1 MVLVDLENR
10 LARDTDF
17 KFIEGRVAALAA
29 AAMQQDG
36 MPGLSI
42 GIVRGDSL
50 AVHYSFGTQKLGH
63 HLPFTP
69 QTISRVASITKTFTA
84 TAILQL
90 RDLGQLELDDP
101 LLVHMPDF
109 TVASALKGTLEKV
122 TLRRIMTHHAG
133 LRTEH
138 PLTDWDVPSFPTS
151 RDLLDGLEGIEVVIP
166 QDSQWKYSN
175 VAVGL
180 LGHVIEAVS
189 GLPYEQYIF
198 EEITGPLGLLNT
210 RLELDSDQVDLKAT
224 GYSRP
229 VPGSDDLREA
239 PYSSLLGISAAGQ
252 LHSNVEDLAKWMSF
266 QFTSGRENHQSKVL
280 SAASLAEMHRPSYLS
295 SDWTSGQA
303 IGWRMNRRDDLVLH
317 NHGGG
322 IHGFASNMVFS
333 LEAQTGAIVLAN
345 VWPAPTPVR
354 LAEEITEMVIREL
367 GPLAEQTSS
376 ALEDVDEQQAQP
388 FLGRYWAEPGVFGDV
403 VYGETGFGLGTPKE
417 GDYGLH
423 GPACFKRDPGIKSD
437 LSFRVERGR
446 GAGELVEF
454 SQEISGKINDFRLG
468 GFLYKRVD

>member
-1 MVLVDLENR
+1 MCI
-10 LARDTDF
+10 RD
-17 KFIEGRVAALAA
+17 R
-29 AAMQQDG
+29 
-36 MPGLSI
+36 
-42 GIVRGDSL
+42 
-50 AVHYSFGTQKLGH
+50 
-63 HLPFTP
+63 
-69 QTISRVASITKTFTA
+69 
-84 TAILQL
+84 
-90 RDLGQLELDDP
+90 
-101 LLVHMPDF
+101 
-109 TVASALKGTLEKV
+109 
-122 TLRRIMTHHAG
+122 
-133 LRTEH
+133 
-138 PLTDWDVPSFPTS
+138 
-151 RDLLDGLEGIEVVIP
+151 
-166 QDSQWKYSN
+166 KYSN
-175 VAVGL
+175 VGVGL

-210 RLELDSDQVDLKAT
+210 RLELDSDQVGLKAT

-229 VPGSDDLREA
+229 LPGSHDLREA
-239 PYSSLLGISAAGQ
+239 PYSPLLGISAAGQ

-345 VWPAPTPVR
+345 VWPAPTPVK

-367 GPLAEQTSS
+367 GPVVEQTSS
-376 ALEDVDEQQAQP
+376 GLEDVDEQKAQS
-388 FLGRYWAEPGVFGDV
+388 FLGRYWAEPGVFVDV
-403 VYGETGFGLGTPKE
+403 VYADTGFGLGAPKE

-423 GPACFKRDPGIKSD
+423 GPACLKRDPGIEND
-437 LSFRVERGR
+437 LSFRVEKGR

-454 SQEISGKINDFRLG
+454 SQDTSGKVKDFRLG

>member
-1 MVLVDLENR
+1 LVFDRNS
-10 LARDTDF
+10 
-17 KFIEGRVAALAA
+17 KFIEERIAELAA
-29 AAMQQDG
+29 GAIKQDG
-36 MPGLSI
+36 IPGLSI

-50 AVHYSFGTQKLGH
+50 VAHYSFGTQKLGH
-63 HLPFTP
+63 HLPFSP

-109 TVASALKGTLEKV
+109 TVASALKGTLERV
-122 TLRRIMTHHAG
+122 TLRRLMTHHAG

-151 RDLLDGLEGIEVVIP
+151 RELLDGLEGIEVVIP
-166 QDSQWKYSN
+166 QDTQWKYSN

-189 GLPYEQYIF
+189 GLPYEQYIH
-198 EEITGPLGLLNT
+198 EEITGPLGLHNT
-210 RLELDSDQVDLKAT
+210 RLELDPHQVGLKAT

-229 VPGSDDLREA
+229 TPGSDDLREA
-239 PYSSLLGISAAGQ
+239 PYVSLLGISAAGQ

-266 QFTSGRENHQSKVL
+266 QFTSGRENHKSKVL
-280 SAASLAEMHRPSYLS
+280 SAASLAEMHRPGYLS

-333 LEAQTGAIVLAN
+333 LESQTGAIVLAN
-345 VWPAPTPVR
+345 IWPAPTPVR

-367 GPLAEQTSS
+367 GPVEEQTLST
-376 ALEDVDEQQAQP
+376 LKDVPEQQALS
-388 FLGRYWAEPGVFGDV
+388 FLGRYWAEPGVFVDV
-403 VYGETGFGLGTPKE
+403 VYGDTGFGLGAPKY

-423 GPACFKRDPGIKSD
+423 GPASFKCDPALMSE
-437 LSFRVERGR
+437 STFRVERGR
-446 GAGELVEF
+446 GAGELVKFLLDNNGRSEA
-454 SQEISGKINDFRLG
+454 FRLG
-468 GFLYKRVD
+468 GFLYKRID